1 MSRSSCERL
10 TVTAGP
16 FGPDHAPF
24 CVARCSSDGRR
35 VLVDAPLHP
44 GGSLALYRWRLAGQP
59 RAEAPLPSLVTTEW
73 VAFAD
78 MLGAAF
84 RAAR

>member
-1 MSRSSCERL
+1 MSRYTFERL

-24 CVARCSSDGRR
+24 CVARRASDGRR

-44 GGSLALYRWRLAGQP
+44 PGSLVAYRWRVVNP
-59 RAEAPLPSLVTTEW
+59 RPAESLPSSVTFEW
-73 VAFAD
+73 AAFAGA
-78 MLGAAF
+78 LGAAM
-84 RAAR
+84 RGSL